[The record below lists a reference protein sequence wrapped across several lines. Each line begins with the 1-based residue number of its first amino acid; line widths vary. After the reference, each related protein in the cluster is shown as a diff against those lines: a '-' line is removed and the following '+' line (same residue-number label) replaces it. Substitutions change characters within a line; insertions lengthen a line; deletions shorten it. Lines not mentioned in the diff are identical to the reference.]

1 MAVMSHERREFLDG
15 LCAEFLANYA
25 RGRTIIAVDGI
36 DGAGK
41 TRFADDLAE
50 RMSRVPHAAFRA
62 SMDGFHRPRE
72 QRYLRGRDS
81 PLGYYEDSF
90 DYDVFR
96 RVLVEPFRMAGSAGF
111 VTAAYDVARDT
122 QVELEW
128 KTGPQDATLI
138 VDGVFLNRP
147 ELRGLWS
154 WSIWL
159 EVPVELA
166 DARLTARDGRG
177 LSARYRGGHELYL
190 AQAQPRTAASLIV
203 DNSDPDRPVRVF
215 ADSC

>member
-1 MAVMSHERREFLDG
+1 MTLQRRDLLDA
-15 LCAEFLANYA
+15 LSDEFLANY
-25 RGRTIIAVDGI
+25 RMGRTFIAIDGM

-50 RMSRVPHAAFRA
+50 RLGRGSHAVFRA
-62 SMDGFHRPRE
+62 SIDGFHRPRAD
-72 QRYLRGRDS
+72 RYVRGRDS
-81 PLGYYEDSF
+81 PVGYYEDSF
-90 DYDVFR
+90 DYDLFR
-96 RVLVEPFRMAGSAGF
+96 RVLVEPFRMGGSAGF

-122 QVELEW
+122 QVEMEW

-159 EVPVELA
+159 DVPIELA

-177 LSARYRGGHELYL
+177 LTDRYRGGQELYL
-190 AQAQPRTAASLIV
+190 AHANPRAAASVIV
-203 DNSDPDRPVRVF
+203 DNTDPDRPLRVF

>member
-1 MAVMSHERREFLDG
+1 
-15 LCAEFLANYA
+15 
-25 RGRTIIAVDGI
+25 
-36 DGAGK
+36 
-41 TRFADDLAE
+41 
-50 RMSRVPHAAFRA
+50 
-62 SMDGFHRPRE
+62 
-72 QRYLRGRDS
+72 
-81 PLGYYEDSF
+81 
-90 DYDVFR
+90 
-96 RVLVEPFRMAGSAGF
+96 MAGSAGF